1 MRITIKVANVDR
13 CVVDNVAGHSIGR
26 KHQAVVGI
34 SLALALNIRVHLNAE
49 SMLKGKAV
57 AVTRDKRVASP
68 LAISKYVILAIGAQR
83 AVSQLVATEH
93 RNVA

>member
-1 MRITIKVANVDR
+1 M
-13 CVVDNVAGHSIGR
+13 GR

-34 SLALALNIRVHLNAE
+34 GLSSLLDIGVHLDAE
-49 SMLKGKAV
+49 GMLKGKAV
-57 AVTRDKRVASP
+57 AVTRGERAASP
-68 LAISKYVILAIGAQR
+68 LAISKYVVLAIGAQR